1 MNNRDIDSFFQN
13 SSLTDS
19 VEKVERY
26 PNVMWGFSASRH
38 QLMIQ
43 TQEDANRMRIVAF
56 IANES
61 DLDRPELC
69 KLMEANYHSALD
81 ARYALADGKL
91 VSLYL
96 HPFKELTATQF
107 TLGLYQTIMCAQTF
121 GSSYTGGTMF
131 FGSSGGRG
139 ADSAENSIH
148 DILREVVSS
157 IKR

>member
-1 MNNRDIDSFFQN
+1 MTNKDIDSFFQD
-13 SSLTDS
+13 SGLTDS

-26 PNVMWGFSASRH
+26 PNVMWGFSAGRH

-43 TQEDANRMRIVAF
+43 TQEEANRMRIVASVV
-56 IANES
+56 NES

-81 ARYALADGKL
+81 ARYALTDGKL

-96 HPFKELTATQF
+96 HPLEELTATQF
-107 TLGLYQTIMCAQTF
+107 TLGLYQTIMCAQSF
-121 GSSYTGGTMF
+121 GTSYSGGTMV
-131 FGSSGGRG
+131 FGASGGRG
-139 ADSAENSIH
+139 ADSAENSIQ
-148 DILREVVSS
+148 DILREVVAS